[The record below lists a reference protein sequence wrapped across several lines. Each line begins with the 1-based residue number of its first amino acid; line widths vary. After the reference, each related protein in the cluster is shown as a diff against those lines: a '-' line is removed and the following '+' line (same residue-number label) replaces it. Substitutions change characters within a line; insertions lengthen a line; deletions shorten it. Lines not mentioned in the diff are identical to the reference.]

1 MWKLD
6 ETRLCHYVA
15 WGGQIL
21 GLRLSEVVVLIA
33 GGVGPEGEHLDST
46 EAIGV
51 HVWERWWHVYIHIY
65 IYINI

>member
-1 MWKLD
+1 MSLG
-6 ETRLCHYVA
+6 
-15 WGGQIL
+15 GGQIL

-65 IYINI
+65 IY